1 MNNVTQF
8 HLYFCKT
15 VFCDKLMGWLVLDVS
30 LKSPSKHW
38 LVVWTLKIM
47 SINLILFHIKKK
59 HPKYFLSS
67 RWFFVP
73 MLGWLSS
80 PFQRL
85 LVTSN
90 QGIKLVTTW
99 ITWLFI
105 LPVVFQAFPAW
116 LRGVS
121 APRWTSIIYSLEVKP
136 TIKIIETPILDHVD
150 D

>member
-15 VFCDKLMGWLVLDVS
+15 VFCDKLMGWLLLDMLDVS
-30 LKSPSKHW
+30 LKSPSKPW

-59 HPKYFLSS
+59 SSQIFLEFQVIL
-67 RWFFVP
+67 RAHVGMVKFP
-73 MLGWLSS
+73 LSEVAGD
-80 PFQRL
+80 L
-85 LVTSN
+85 
-90 QGIKLVTTW
+90 KLVTTC